1 VGQEFVMERIY
12 LDSNATTVVDP
23 LVKQSMDPFFCQMY
37 GNPDS
42 LHRFG
47 TETHQAM
54 SIALDR
60 LYSAIGADD
69 EDDIIIN
76 GCATEGNNTVIKG
89 VFLESLAKGTPC
101 HIITSQIEH
110 PCIMNSCRYLEEEQ
124 GVEVTY
130 LPVDK
135 DGLVTLDS
143 LKSALIPGKTSL
155 VSIMWANNET
165 GLINP
170 IKELAEYTKEQG
182 VLFHTDGVQ
191 AFGKIPVN
199 LKDVPVDFLT
209 FSGHKF
215 HGPKGIGGLF
225 IRKGVT
231 ITPLL
236 HGGEQMGHKRA
247 GTVNVPFVVGMGLAA
262 ELAVNHLDYIDKN
275 VRALRDKL
283 EDAILALPE
292 TMVIGDRKNKT
303 PNTILASFKGIE
315 GEAFLWDLNQNGIAA
330 STGSAC
336 SSEDLEA
343 NATFQAMD
351 LDNNLSHTGVRFS
364 LSRFTTEE
372 EIDMSIEII
381 KKTVQRLRAIS
392 STYSGV

>member
-1 VGQEFVMERIY
+1 MERIY

-37 GNPDS
+37 GNPNS

-47 TETHQAM
+47 TETHPEM

-60 LYSAIGADD
+60 MYNALGADD

-89 VFLESLAKGTPC
+89 VFLESLAQGKPC

-110 PCIMNSCRYLEEEQ
+110 PCILNSCRYLEFEH

-130 LPVDK
+130 LPVNK
-135 DGLVTLDS
+135 EGLVTLES
-143 LKSALIPGKTSL
+143 LKEALVPGKTSL

-170 IKELAEYTKEQG
+170 IRELAEYTKSQG
-182 VLFHTDGVQ
+182 VLFHTDAVQ
-191 AFGKIPVN
+191 AVGKIPVD
-199 LKDVPVDFLT
+199 LKKVPADFLT
-209 FSGHKF
+209 FSAHKF
-215 HGPKGIGGLF
+215 HGPKGVGGLY
-225 IRKGVT
+225 IRQGVS

-247 GTVNVPFVVGMGLAA
+247 GTVNVPYLVGAGLAL
-262 ELAVNHLDYIDKN
+262 ELAVQHLPYLNKN
-275 VRALRDKL
+275 IRSLRDKL
-283 EDAILALPE
+283 EDAILSLPD
-292 TMVIGDRKNKT
+292 TMVIGSRENRT

-315 GEAFLWDLNQNGIAA
+315 GEAFLWDLNKNGIAA

-343 NATFQAMD
+343 DATFRAMD
-351 LDNNLSHTGVRFS
+351 MDNNLSHTGVRFS

-372 EIDMSIEII
+372 EIDTVIEII

-392 STYSGV
+392 STYTGE